1 MSKKETSGTLLLRKR
16 FKRKWNERE
25 EELEYKD
32 DENIPRDKKV
42 KLTKILKKGDTSSY
56 SADSKE
62 ILTGDSFEK
71 AIKLFEKKD
80 PALSDFIKTCLDE
93 NNLMDVEISA
103 YQTIVKMIISQQLS
117 TNAASSIMT
126 KFIKLFLKE
135 GELTESDHQFKAHPH
150 FPKPEIV
157 KQTSPERL
165 RSAGMS
171 FRKAGYIISISE
183 SFSLENCPLNDD
195 KRLKEMTNAEIA
207 ELLLEFKGIGPWGV
221 DIFLLLYMKR
231 SDVFPIHDAGIRK
244 GLSIILQNTLGNKRK
259 KLNNLTVQEMKK
271 HSDNWKPYRSVAS
284 WYLMKLSSPER
295 VRSYL
300 NISN

>member
-103 YQTIVKMIISQQLS
+103 YQTIVKMIIS
-117 TNAASSIMT
+117 
-126 KFIKLFLKE
+126 
-135 GELTESDHQFKAHPH
+135 
-150 FPKPEIV
+150 V
-157 KQTSPERL
+157 
-165 RSAGMS
+165 
-171 FRKAGYIISISE
+171 
-183 SFSLENCPLNDD
+183 
-195 KRLKEMTNAEIA
+195 
-207 ELLLEFKGIGPWGV
+207 
-221 DIFLLLYMKR
+221 
-231 SDVFPIHDAGIRK
+231 
-244 GLSIILQNTLGNKRK
+244 
-259 KLNNLTVQEMKK
+259 
-271 HSDNWKPYRSVAS
+271 
-284 WYLMKLSSPER
+284 
-295 VRSYL
+295 
-300 NISN
+300 